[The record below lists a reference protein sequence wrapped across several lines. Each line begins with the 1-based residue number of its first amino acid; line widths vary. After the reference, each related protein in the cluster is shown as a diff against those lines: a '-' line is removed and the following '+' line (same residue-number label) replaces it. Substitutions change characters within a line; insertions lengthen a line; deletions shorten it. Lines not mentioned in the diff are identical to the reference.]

1 MAAKMFVVFFRL
13 NPRFV
18 MNIEGETA
26 ESVCEKVS
34 SLMRIDTKFLEAVEK
49 HSMKEENK

>member
-18 MNIEGETA
+18 LNIEGETA

-34 SLMRIDTKFLEAVEK
+34 SLMGIDAKFLETVEK
-49 HSMKEENK
+49 HSMRKG